1 MQINLQVLDY
11 SYLIC
16 SMILE
21 IPNYAQHQFTMNKML
36 ISRSFKRLIEFY
48 DQRAFHLAAEN
59 YRDNLVLAARALNKS
74 NWQEAVSH
82 IANIGVL
89 MRHTDSE
96 QSHFLENLTSAFK
109 EASLKAFLFRA
120 ARMYESFS
128 ILTLAE
134 MFGMTEGQVT
144 KFASKMIMSNQL

>member
-1 MQINLQVLDY
+1 
-11 SYLIC
+11 
-16 SMILE
+16 
-21 IPNYAQHQFTMNKML
+21 MNKML